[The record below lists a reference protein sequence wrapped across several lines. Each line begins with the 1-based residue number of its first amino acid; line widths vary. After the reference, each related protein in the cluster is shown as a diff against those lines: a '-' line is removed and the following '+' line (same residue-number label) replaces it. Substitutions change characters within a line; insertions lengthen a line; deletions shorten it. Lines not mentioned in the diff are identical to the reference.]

1 MARESRAPEQVNIRL
16 NDDAREALE
25 AYRAARER
33 QMRKEMPGFRFTH
46 TEALRT
52 LLLKALADPTLV
64 DDPQ

>member
-25 AYRAARER
+25 VYRAAREK
-33 QMRKEMPGFRFTH
+33 QMRKAMPGFKFTH

-52 LLLKALADPTLV
+52 LLLKALADPDFTSES
-64 DDPQ
+64 